1 MLRWQHILLC
11 LLILSIKFSSV
22 KPSILSTKFN
32 ITLITPHNTSL
43 PTTTP
48 HKSVLVK
55 YKLPHDENQWTI
67 VGIEPIIQPHRKAVE
82 HLTVHLCKTSIHSSI
97 SYDEKIMYHCGESM
111 LIYEW
116 TPYSSASPFRISTG
130 SGFNLTKFKSIVL
143 TVIYRKEK
151 QIHKEQS
158 GVRLYISIQSLR
170 YQMST
175 ILVGDQETGT
185 HFSCR
190 SSNVTRLLYGVK
202 KLNSNEYNMWWRMYV
217 IRVRQFRRKLIQLVC
232 DSRTLSNINQ
242 SAIEIL
248 SPDLFLMKDD
258 YLLIE
263 CENTPQAS
271 CYFLIYYTYKSN
283 LIKNDNICQKND
295 FFDLFKLLPSRDK
308 LNTNQS
314 TMKKSSIHGS
324 TIFLLI
330 FILLLIIW
338 ISIIIGCIIMRRIR
352 GLVNFRTEPAFPFS
366 SQKYNSTSGA
376 RGGNDNYQQR
386 TGDAD
391 QIMQIDVEQAGLA
404 S

>member
-67 VGIEPIIQPHRKAVE
+67 
-82 HLTVHLCKTSIHSSI
+82 
-97 SYDEKIMYHCGESM
+97 D
-111 LIYEW
+111 
-116 TPYSSASPFRISTG
+116 
-130 SGFNLTKFKSIVL
+130 
-143 TVIYRKEK
+143 
-151 QIHKEQS
+151 
-158 GVRLYISIQSLR
+158 
-170 YQMST
+170 
-175 ILVGDQETGT
+175 
-185 HFSCR
+185 FSCR
-190 SSNVTRLLYGVK
+190 SSNVPRLLYGVK